1 MPRFFSLTCGHGK
14 TVESNATSAEGEIWA
29 NGGMITMYLRAL
41 FTIFLLT
48 STASVFA
55 QQRDMQQW
63 ITGDSQQQTEQ
74 RLTSL
79 GVDKTAVDGLKEP
92 RFEYGKWNSLRTRT
106 REQYATLFLPCA
118 LDTAYLY

>member
-1 MPRFFSLTCGHGK
+1 
-14 TVESNATSAEGEIWA
+14 
-29 NGGMITMYLRAL
+29 MYLRAL